1 MRNNSLAKAVLRDLK
16 DYPYKDVIALQSF
29 DPFAVK
35 WCRKHQ
41 SEYPFGQLASGV
53 GEKGKTPKFLNDI
66 MGHLVVNKL
75 SKPMFTSYD
84 VNSAPNEY
92 IAKTRE
98 SMPVFAWTVRNE
110 KDLEKARG
118 YADNIIFEN
127 LSLDLLK

>member
-1 MRNNSLAKAVLRDLK
+1 M
-16 DYPYKDVIALQSF
+16 
-29 DPFAVK
+29 K

-53 GEKGKTPKFLNDI
+53 GEKGKTPKFLNDL

-98 SMPVFAWTVRNE
+98 SMPVFAWTIRIE

-118 YADNIIFEN
+118 YADNIIFEY